1 MNILHTETL
10 YNWGGQ
16 QNKVI
21 NEMVLSRELG
31 HNVMLF
37 CNPNSQISEVAKEKG
52 FEVFECKMSKKTYH
66 KSIPTL
72 CKIIKDKNINL
83 VITHGSTDSWNGAIA
98 RIFRK
103 KGVKFA
109 RERHNMYP
117 VKGVASKFMHKF
129 MFDKII
135 YISQSVREY
144 MQEVGVNENKLFYL
158 PDTVDT
164 KNLSSIQSTFKE
176 EQSIKN
182 PLVIGTFTS
191 LYRKKGVYDFALAAK
206 EILKTHK
213 DATIVFGGSIRDEVK
228 DEISA
233 MFDSKENI
241 IFTGFRKDSVN
252 LIKSYDVY
260 ALASHSEGL
269 GTVLLEA
276 MCAQTPIVVY
286 DEKPMSTL
294 IKHEERGLCAAY
306 KDSNSLARNII
317 KFISDKDLKEKCTQN
332 SLEYVK
338 QNHDHSVLKDHIKTL
353 LEQI

>member
-21 NEMVLSRELG
+21 NEMVFARELG

-66 KSIPTL
+66 KSVPML
-72 CKIIKDKNINL
+72 CKIIKEKNVNL

-98 RIFRK
+98 RIFK
-103 KGVKFA
+103 KKNVKFA

-117 VKGVASKFMHKF
+117 VKGAVSKFMHKF
-129 MFDKII
+129 MFDKIL
-135 YISQSVREY
+135 YISESVHDY
-144 MQEVGVNENKLFYL
+144 MKDVGVNESKLFYM
-158 PDTVDT
+158 PDSVDT
-164 KNLSSIQSTFKE
+164 QNLSSTPTTFKD
-176 EQSIKN
+176 EQSIKSDIT
-182 PLVIGTFTS
+182 IGTFTS

-206 EILKTHK
+206 EVLKTHK
-213 DATIVFGGSIRDEVK
+213 DATIVFGGSISDDVK
-228 DEISA
+228 NEISA
-233 MFDSKENI
+233 MFDKNDNI
-241 IFTGFRKDSVN
+241 VFTGFRKDSVN

-260 ALASHSEGL
+260 AFASHSEGL

-286 DEKPMSTL
+286 DVKPMNSL
-294 IKHEERGLCAAY
+294 IKHEERGLCATY
-306 KDSNSLARNII
+306 QDPSSLAQNTL
-317 KFISDKDLKEKCTQN
+317 KFIADKNLREKCVQN
-332 SLEYVK
+332 SLEYVR
-338 QNHDHSVLKDHIKTL
+338 QNHDHTILKTAIKNL
-353 LEQI
+353 LEQV